1 MIMPGT
7 KTIETIE
14 AIRRLRPQMKIV
26 AMPGTGASWP
36 YLKAAEKL
44 GADAVLNKPFR
55 PTELREL
62 VRRLLSENQMQ

>member
-1 MIMPGT
+1 
-7 KTIETIE
+7 
-14 AIRRLRPQMKIV
+14 MKIV
-26 AMPGTGASWP
+26 AMSGTGASWP
-36 YLKAAEKL
+36 YLEAAEKL